1 MKKKTFYKGTTAF
14 LAMCMSFGAI
24 LPLNPSYVEAKE
36 KTEQV
41 EVQKNGIVSLD
52 KNDTNFTFG
61 NEYIKRTFS
70 IANKKLNT
78 TKVVNYR
85 TGAASPTELVPQAGS
100 EEFIINTL
108 DNGSEEGKI
117 KKPTKKI
124 DSSNFTVEADSVA
137 TNEGTNGAAEK
148 MFDSNDTTYYN

>member
-70 IANKKLNT
+70 IANKKLN
-78 TKVVNYR
+78 
-85 TGAASPTELVPQAGS
+85 
-100 EEFIINTL
+100 
-108 DNGSEEGKI
+108 
-117 KKPTKKI
+117 
-124 DSSNFTVEADSVA
+124 
-137 TNEGTNGAAEK
+137 
-148 MFDSNDTTYYN
+148 

>member
-61 NEYIKRTFS
+61 TNILKG
-70 IANKKLNT
+70 LLVLQ
-78 TKVVNYR
+78 TKN
-85 TGAASPTELVPQAGS
+85 
-100 EEFIINTL
+100 
-108 DNGSEEGKI
+108 
-117 KKPTKKI
+117 
-124 DSSNFTVEADSVA
+124 
-137 TNEGTNGAAEK
+137 
-148 MFDSNDTTYYN
+148 